1 MSKEYDVDVSKKGTL
16 DARKKQPK
24 AAGESKW
31 NPTMIKGAS
40 GSAGTPVGDS
50 KGKSSQ
56 YDIKGKDGGTLDPRK
71 KTAKPA
77 GTTGFTPTMI

>member
-1 MSKEYDVDVSKKGTL
+1 MKEYDIDVSQKGTL
-16 DARKKQPK
+16 DARKKPAK
-24 AAGESKW
+24 PAGTSKW
-31 NPTMIKGAS
+31 NPTMLKGAS

-50 KGKSSQ
+50 KHKSSQ
-56 YDIKGKDGGTLDPRK
+56 YDIKGKPGGTLDARK